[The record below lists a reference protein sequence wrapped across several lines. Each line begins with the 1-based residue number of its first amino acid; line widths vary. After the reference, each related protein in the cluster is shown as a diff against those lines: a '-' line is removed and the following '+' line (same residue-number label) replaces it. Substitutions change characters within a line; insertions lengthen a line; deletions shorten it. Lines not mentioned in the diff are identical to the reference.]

1 VKVTIGVTGRK
12 ELQEM
17 MLYLKACPRC
27 QGDVKYESDVY
38 GKFLECLQCGFL
50 ISSHKVEPRG
60 SGEEDDRAQVTA
72 GSEAAA

>member
-1 VKVTIGVTGRK
+1 MI
-12 ELQEM
+12 
-17 MLYLKACPRC
+17 LYLKACPRC

-50 ISSHKVEPRG
+50 ISSHAVESRG
-60 SGEEDDRAQVTA
+60 SGEEDSRGKVAA

>member
-1 VKVTIGVTGRK
+1 
-12 ELQEM
+12 M

-50 ISSHKVEPRG
+50 ISSHKVESRG
-60 SGEEDDRAQVTA
+60 PGEDDSREKVAA

>member
-1 VKVTIGVTGRK
+1 MSPVERNYK
-12 ELQEM
+12 EM

-50 ISSHKVEPRG
+50 ISSHKVESRG
-60 SGEEDDRAQVTA
+60 SSEEDDRAKVTA